1 MDRFIKFVFCS
12 SLLFLASSVSF
23 AQETKLRMGIGME
36 YFAADRMYDGAG
48 EIFVQESTSF
58 EFRNFVTLIYE
69 YNKYFNLKLVIP
81 YIYRKTEYT
90 LSDYNQ
96 LGKGIGD
103 IDLSNEIIVMENL
116 EKGFSAKGALGLTI
130 PTGTNN
136 LKGELD
142 NLKLPTGGPLVG
154 SQGVFQ
160 YGGTYNLN
168 VMFEAEKKY
177 NKNRYGANV
186 GYRMTFPVFPN
197 EEKIDPGDI
206 FVFGMDYKYE
216 VNKDTVIGINYE
228 SFSSGRTEIG
238 GSKLDYT
245 RGIIG
250 RINPNF
256 TVELPAAKLNFM
268 LKIPIFGRNEYKGLG
283 YVFNII
289 F

>member
-1 MDRFIKFVFCS
+1 MYRFIKIIIYSFLLLLTG
-12 SLLFLASSVSF
+12 SLGF
-23 AQETKLRMGIGME
+23 AQETKLRMSIGTE

-69 YNKYFNLKLVIP
+69 YNKYFNPKLVIP

-90 LSDYNQ
+90 LPDYNQ

-103 IDLSNEIIVMENL
+103 IDLSNEIIVLENI

-130 PTGTNN
+130 PTGANN

-142 NLKLPTGGPLVG
+142 NLKLPTGGPLIG

-186 GYRMTFPVFPN
+186 GYRMTFPVSAN
-197 EEKIDPGDI
+197 EEKINPGDI
-206 FVFGMDYKYE
+206 FVFGMDYKYD
-216 VNKDTVIGINYE
+216 VNKDTIIGIHYE
-228 SFSSGRTEIG
+228 SFSSGRTEKG
-238 GSKLDYT
+238 GSKLDHT
-245 RGIIG
+245 QGIIG
-250 RINPNF
+250 RINPDF
-256 TVELPAAKLNFM
+256 TVKLPAAKLNFM
-268 LKIPIFGRNEYKGLG
+268 LKIPIYGRNEYKGLG